1 MSGFRNVVWGA
12 FLGGIIGLGI
22 PVVVAVLYLALGRD
36 PQGAGAISFFPIVL
50 IPLGLFL
57 GGMVGSVWS
66 PERTVGQNVLTGLWK
81 AFKPRWI

>member
-1 MSGFRNVVWGA
+1 MSGFRRVALGA
-12 FLGGIIGLGI
+12 ILGGIIGLGI
-22 PVVVAVLYLALGRD
+22 PVVFALLYLGLGGD

-66 PERTVGQNVLTGLWK
+66 PERTAGQNVLAGLWK

>member
-1 MSGFRNVVWGA
+1 MGEIGKIALGA
-12 FLGGIIGLGI
+12 IFGGIVGLGV
-22 PVVVAVLYLALGRD
+22 PVIIALLYLALGGD

-66 PERTVGQNVLTGLWK
+66 PERTVGQNVLAGLWK
-81 AFKPRWI
+81 AVKPRWL